1 LTIDLRAASW
11 YSSVLAGEHAMIFQL
26 LRSLLVITGTISGV
40 AIGYATAADLA
51 FLSELENP
59 ELTLAA
65 LLGFIG
71 YLFCSMAGRELHQW
85 LETQLEHTNSNE
97 LTWGALG
104 LLMGLVSANLLF
116 FPIYF
121 IMYKG
126 LGDIK
131 LENKYLASLV
141 PLFNLVVPLIFNLLF
156 AYLGTKIILRYR
168 RYQSK
173 INAEGVCA
181 RSKIIDTSAII
192 DGRFSDLFKL
202 GFLEGNILIPRF
214 VINELQFLADSS
226 DEIKRNK
233 GRKGLQTLNQLKADF
248 PDHVVIAEQDFAD
261 INEVDGKL
269 IKLAVELKAI
279 MITQDYNLKKVAEL
293 DRITVLNLN
302 DLANALKPIFISGED
317 IEVKIVKKG
326 KEPCQGVGFLSD
338 GTMVVIEDGG
348 DHVGETVVTT
358 VSNILQTG
366 AGRMIFCRIGDNKK
380 AE

>member
-1 LTIDLRAASW
+1 
-11 YSSVLAGEHAMIFQL
+11 MIFQL
-26 LRSLLVITGTISGV
+26 LRSLLVITGTIVGV
-40 AIGYATAADLA
+40 AVGYATATEYTNII
-51 FLSELENP
+51 ELENP

-71 YLFCSMAGRELHQW
+71 YLLCSITGRELHMW
-85 LETQLEHTNSNE
+85 LEAQIEHTNSYE
-97 LTWGALG
+97 LAWGAVG

-116 FPIYF
+116 IPVYI

-126 LGDIK
+126 LGEIK
-131 LENKYLASLV
+131 FDNKYLDSLV
-141 PLFNLVVPLIFNLLF
+141 PLFNLVLPLTFNLLF
-156 AYLGTKIILRYR
+156 AYLGVKIVLRYR

-173 INAEGVCA
+173 INAEGVTA

-214 VINELQFLADSS
+214 VVNELQFLADSA
-226 DEIKRNK
+226 DEIRRNK
-233 GRKGLQTLNQLKADF
+233 GRKGLNTLNQLKADF
-248 PDHVVIAEQDFAD
+248 PDHIVIAEQDFPD
-261 INEVDGKL
+261 INEVDAKL
-269 IKLAVELKAI
+269 VKLAAELKAI

-366 AGRMIFCRIGDNKK
+366 AGRMVFCRIGDKK
-380 AE
+380 

>member
-1 LTIDLRAASW
+1 
-11 YSSVLAGEHAMIFQL
+11 MIFQL
-26 LRSLLVITGTISGV
+26 LRSLLVLTGTIVGV
-40 AIGYATAADLA
+40 AVGYATATEYTSLI
-51 FLSELENP
+51 EIENP

-71 YLFCSMAGRELHQW
+71 YLFCSMAGRELHMW
-85 LETQLEHTNSNE
+85 LEEQIEHTNSYE
-97 LTWGALG
+97 LAWGAVG
-104 LLMGLVSANLLF
+104 LLMGLVCANLLF
-116 FPIYF
+116 FPLYF

-131 LENKYLASLV
+131 VDNKYLASLV
-141 PLFNLVVPLIFNLLF
+141 PLFNLVVPITFNLLF
-156 AYLGTKIILRYR
+156 AYLGVKIILRYR

-173 INAEGVCA
+173 INAEGVTA

-214 VINELQFLADSS
+214 VVNELQFLADSN
-226 DEIKRNK
+226 DDIKRNK
-233 GRKGLQTLNQLKADF
+233 GRKGLQTLNQLKTDF
-248 PDHVVIAEQDFAD
+248 PDHIVIAEQDYPD
-261 INEVDGKL
+261 INEVDAKL
-269 IKLAVELKAI
+269 VKLAAELSAV

-293 DRITVLNLN
+293 DRIQVLNLN

-317 IEVKIVKKG
+317 IEVKVVKKG

-338 GTMVVIEDGG
+338 GTMVVVEDGG
-348 DHVGETVVTT
+348 DRVGETVMTT

-366 AGRMIFCRIGDNKK
+366 AGRMIFCRIGDKK
-380 AE
+380 